1 MTWVRVD
8 DAFTQ
13 HPKVLAAGPLAIA
26 MQVAGLCY
34 CNRNLTNGFVPW
46 AVARTLV
53 TWEFLE
59 PPDDDGER
67 RICEVGVTSG
77 MAGETVDAEYVIR
90 LMLQSGMWQE
100 IPGGYLIHDYLDFQ
114 PSREQV
120 EAEHQAKVAAGQ
132 AGGQAAARARVKA
145 AALAKRKQ
153 NSSPNPYPVPVARSP
168 QPVPPGEGEETQARQ
183 ETDDLPLP
191 LLPAYGERS

>member
-1 MTWVRVD
+1 
-8 DAFTQ
+8 
-13 HPKVLAAGPLAIA
+13 

-77 MAGETVDAEYVIR
+77 MAGDTVDAEYVIR
-90 LMLQSGMWQE
+90 LMLQTGMWVE
-100 IPGGYLIHDYLDFQ
+100 VPGGYTIHDYTDYQ

-120 EAEHQAKVAAGQ
+120 EAERNAKVAAGR
-132 AGGQAAARARVKA
+132 AGGIATAAARAVA
-145 AALAKRKQ
+145 PALPSAT
-153 NSSPNPYPVPVARSP
+153 ARIL
-168 QPVPPGEGEETQARQ
+168 AR
-183 ETDDLPLP
+183 
-191 LLPAYGERS
+191 